1 MDVTDDRN
9 ELPEELLELV
19 FMHLQYV
26 QDILRF
32 GVVCRSWSLVASEV
46 TQLFKP
52 SSPILLLPPNNNNKS
67 YRLFSL
73 SMNKGVEIQLE
84 ELALCKPG
92 DRVKLEA
99 LEHAYLVESSG
110 DLLQVIREVEW
121 EDVDAAHP
129 PRYYTSTFEATLKIH
144 PRGCQDMGVF
154 KLKNQ
159 CFEPIFQS
167 NQIWT
172 SPLFWVTP
180 TFSD

>member
-1 MDVTDDRN
+1 MDVITDDRN
-9 ELPEELLELV
+9 ELPEELLELI

-26 QDILRF
+26 QGILRF
-32 GVVCRSWSLVASEV
+32 GVVCKSWSLVASEV

-73 SMNKGVEIQLE
+73 SMNYKGVEIQLE

-92 DRVKLEA
+92 DRRWTT
-99 LEHAYLVESSG
+99 

-121 EDVDAAHP
+121 EDVDAAHS

-180 TFSD
+180 TSSD